1 MAMKVKKVT
10 LVTVSFFIFSLV
22 CCIVLGFV
30 LPYVPVLISST
41 SGMYRFLYGLRIF
54 CSVMPAV
61 LETGFLIGWSLD
73 FGAHPDGSLL
83 RFSPAM
89 FSRYKK
95 VITGSLA
102 AVFIISM
109 AVEVALPGINGL
121 MNRYSLLP
129 SLHKEYLNFAEGLYS
144 QGRYSLSY
152 EFAKMAYEIDSSD
165 GECAELLDKAE
176 VACRQ
181 FYQEEKTVDA
191 AGIARLLS
199 SGKGEVDYGYKQ
211 KIVHSSYDEPFTT
224 FSLLKKAREC
234 AAMEDWF
241 GAHYYSQTALS
252 AISPRDINCAELK
265 HISADAWNHI
275 SQAKEAGT
283 TDEQK
288 IFAQKLSGYNALM
301 EQDNLKAY
309 YIFKMLS
316 LSSKK
321 ISLDP
326 DVVRYLEI
334 AEERLQNQYFFT
346 DETVNLQGFESAGN
360 IYFKITGQ
368 DGGVTVYFIKGVTN
382 AGTKNGL
389 IQYLRGLSVY
399 TLDFEGNYIS
409 GSYTPYAKMTAVSTE
424 LFDDELKKE
433 FGIADGIKYVPY
445 ILLNSVDRNREGEI
459 HTPQVLKGDSPSA
472 NDGFIILPVEFTDF
486 SLLKSVSGGVESMGL
501 QEVYRFVPK
510 AEKYGFVEEVFRQ
523 TLVNRLLYPLFM
535 LICMVCVG
543 IGAWHGRISADGVF
557 KFKWIIV
564 FPLLSFVLLCAYYL
578 SHFVFRMINYSL
590 MSICGQTSVVFA
602 GLFLYLVIFFGVS
615 VMFLA
620 CKNSMSR

>member
-1 MAMKVKKVT
+1 MKVKKVT
-10 LVTVSFFIFSLV
+10 VVTACFFIFSLIV
-22 CCIVLGFV
+22 CIVLGFV
-30 LPYVPVLISST
+30 LPSVPVLISST
-41 SGMYRFLYGLRIF
+41 EGMYKFLYGLRIF
-54 CSVMPAV
+54 CSVVPAV

-73 FGAHPDGSLL
+73 FGTNADGSLL

-89 FSRYKK
+89 FLRYKT
-95 VITGSLA
+95 VIIGSLA

-109 AVEVALPGINGL
+109 AVEVALPGINTL
-121 MNRYSLLP
+121 MNRYRQLP
-129 SLHKEYLNFAEGLYS
+129 LLHKEYLNFAEGLYE

-152 EFAKMAYEIDSSD
+152 EFARMAHEIDSSD
-165 GECAELLDKAE
+165 GECEQFLDKAE
-176 VACRQ
+176 VAYRQ
-181 FYQEEKTVDA
+181 LYQEEKTVDSA
-191 AGIARLLS
+191 DIARLFTS
-199 SGKGEVDYGYKQ
+199 ETDEVNYGYKQ

-234 AAMEDWF
+234 AAVEDWF

-252 AISPRDINCAELK
+252 AISPRDINCTELK
-265 HISADAWNHI
+265 QVSAEAWNHI

-309 YIFKMLS
+309 YIFKTLS

-360 IYFKITGQ
+360 VYFKITGQ
-368 DGGVTVYFIKGVTN
+368 DGGTTVYFIKGVTN
-382 AGTKNGL
+382 AGTKTGL
-389 IQYLRGLSVY
+389 IQYLRGFSAFVI
-399 TLDFEGNYIS
+399 DKDGNYVS
-409 GSYTPYAKMTAVSTE
+409 GMYTSYAKMTAVSTE
-424 LFDDELKKE
+424 LFGGELKKE
-433 FGIADGIKYVPY
+433 FGIADGIKFVPY

-459 HTPQVLKGDSPSA
+459 HTPQALKGICQSA
-472 NDGFIILPVEFTDF
+472 ENGYIILPMEFSDF
-486 SLLKSVSGGVESMGL
+486 ALLKNASFGAEAMGL
-501 QEVYRFVPK
+501 HEVYRFVPK

-590 MSICGQTSVVFA
+590 LSLFGQTSVLFA